1 MKNYFRNLL
10 KCSGVLAA
18 LCLATGFSFSEE
30 QAAAAETLPAQTNA
44 AVLDYHFDKTISRKV
59 LENYLSRSISM
70 EGVFNGRGDLDDNI
84 RMIKS
89 IGAKYIGRSLCLW
102 NGEAN
107 FLSNIERAKQQVPK
121 ALAADPDLILE
132 ACVFETLSPGVEQI
146 PIPDWVFA
154 ALGQPVEKRNFIY
167 TNMIYAAPEQRRSM
181 GRNAQVPDE
190 SRIETQLWFY
200 YQAATYIDIG
210 FEGIHFGQVEIMNN
224 NDRDNAHWERL
235 FNLVRARAAKNARRH
250 MVLLNG
256 HVPTGGLQRNGNPLL
271 DFNAFPLRIMEVSD
285 KPQEAIL
292 KLGFSDGIYNKSKGG
307 MTFSGWKCEHLPYL
321 VELDNYGVSRH
332 PGQPNTK
339 GEFNWVWGYDE
350 ISWFAHQTKEYRAMW
365 LQYAWDWVRTTDPN
379 GFLQMPGG
387 RTARSPDT
395 QWYFANNPSPAV
407 PTGLG
412 DEDAIR
418 AVWTNDSQSESKN
431 EHAPSP
437 PKPTRFKP
445 SVETNRLNQANR

>member
-1 MKNYFRNLL
+1 MDDQAFEIKNAKTVMKNSIL
-10 KCSGVLAA
+10 KLSQKSRGLVLI
-18 LCLATGFSFSEE
+18 CLVAGFSFSG
-30 QAAAAETLPAQTNA
+30 QRVSAAETSSTEATKRPR
-44 AVLDYHFDKTISRKV
+44 DYHFDRTISREV
-59 LENYLSRSISM
+59 LENYLARSISM

-84 RMIKS
+84 RMIKG

-107 FLSNIERAKQQVPK
+107 FLRNIERAKQLVPK
-121 ALAADPDLILE
+121 ALAAVPDLILE
-132 ACVFETLSPGVEQI
+132 ACVFETVSPGVEEI
-146 PIPDWVFA
+146 PIPDWVFV
-154 ALGQPVEKRNFIY
+154 ALDQPVEKRNFIY
-167 TNMIYAAPEQRRSM
+167 TNMIYPEGQRRPM

-224 NDRDNAHWERL
+224 NDRDNVHWEHL
-235 FNLVRARAAKNARRH
+235 FTMVRAHAAKNARRH

-271 DFNAFPLRIMEVSD
+271 DFNAFPLRIMETPD

-307 MTFSGWKCEHLPYL
+307 LTFSGWKCDHLPYL
-321 VELDNYGVSRH
+321 VELDNYGVSQH
-332 PGQPNTK
+332 PGQPNAK

-350 ISWFAHQTKEYRAMW
+350 ITWFAHQTKDYRAKW
-365 LQYAWDWVRTTDPN
+365 LQYAWDWVRKTDPN

-387 RTARSPDT
+387 RTARSADT

-418 AVWTNDSQSESKN
+418 AVWTNDNQSESKN
-431 EHAPSP
+431 EHAPSAP
-437 PKPTRFKP
+437 
-445 SVETNRLNQANR
+445 

>member
-1 MKNYFRNLL
+1 MKSNSL
-10 KCSGVLAA
+10 KIIKCPNALIAICFAA
-18 LCLATGFSFSEE
+18 SFIGS
-30 QAAAAETLPAQTNA
+30 APRVIAAETPVAPAR
-44 AVLDYHFDKTISRKV
+44 DYHFDKTISRAV

-70 EGVFNGRGDLDDNI
+70 EGVFNGHGDLDDNI

-121 ALAADPDLILE
+121 ALAANPDLILE
-132 ACVFETLSPGVEQI
+132 ACVFETVSPGVEQI
-146 PIPDWVFA
+146 PIPNWVFT

-224 NDRDNAHWERL
+224 NDRDNAHWEHL
-235 FNLVRARAAKNARRH
+235 FNLVRAHAAKNARRH

-271 DFNAFPLRIMEVSD
+271 DFNAFPLRVMETPD

-292 KLGFSDGIYNKSKGG
+292 KLGFSDGIYNRSKGG
-307 MTFSGWKCEHLPYL
+307 LTFSGWKCIE
-321 VELDNYGVSRH
+321 V
-332 PGQPNTK
+332 
-339 GEFNWVWGYDE
+339 
-350 ISWFAHQTKEYRAMW
+350 
-365 LQYAWDWVRTTDPN
+365 
-379 GFLQMPGG
+379 
-387 RTARSPDT
+387 
-395 QWYFANNPSPAV
+395 
-407 PTGLG
+407 
-412 DEDAIR
+412 
-418 AVWTNDSQSESKN
+418 
-431 EHAPSP
+431 
-437 PKPTRFKP
+437 
-445 SVETNRLNQANR
+445 